1 MSSQSISSMR
11 FDPPHHRNSFGSRFI
26 VTKQHGPLS
35 NMRSKFHKEAGFVN
49 LAFIEFLTVMLGI
62 CLLVIIVSGSWPA
75 RIIVCAVVGGLCAW
89 VYWLVRWIRF
99 RPGDRVLVKFG
110 PHQGSQG
117 TVIEPLHRGH
127 GARIALDGEDRTG
140 AVDFHFGYDLQKLRS
155 KRVAEPGR
163 SSKRSGEGTGGG

>member
-1 MSSQSISSMR
+1 MR
-11 FDPPHHRNSFGSRFI
+11 FDPPRHRNSVCSRFI
-26 VTKQHGPLS
+26 VTKQQGPLT

-62 CLLVIIVSGSWPA
+62 CLLVIIISGSWPT
-75 RIIVCAVVGGLCAW
+75 RIIVCAVVGGLGAW
-89 VYWLVRWIRF
+89 AYWFVRWIRF

-127 GARIALDGEDRTG
+127 GARIALDGEDRTET
-140 AVDFHFGYDLQKLRS
+140 VDFHFGYDLQKLRG

-163 SSKRSGEGTGGG
+163 SSKRSGEGAGGG